1 MDQVQAMDRMYRY
14 QKYIYDFT
22 RKYYLLGR
30 DTLIRRMDIKPDENV
45 LEVGCGT
52 ARNLLLIAKRY
63 PQAKLYGLDAS
74 TEMLDT
80 AATKIRSTPY
90 ADRITLTHCL
100 AEDLH
105 HQRTFGVEK
114 PFDKVFFSYSLS
126 MIPPWLQA
134 LHVGLENL
142 KSGGIL
148 YIVDFSDQRGLPK
161 WFSFMLKRW
170 LAMFGVHYHPE
181 LLVELQKLHDSGQGT
196 LQITSLG
203 GHYAFIAE
211 FVKK

>member
-80 AATKIRSTPY
+80 AATKIRGTSY
-90 ADRITLTHCL
+90 AERITLKHCL

>member
-1 MDQVQAMDRMYRY
+1 
-14 QKYIYDFT
+14 
-22 RKYYLLGR
+22 
-30 DTLIRRMDIKPDENV
+30 
-45 LEVGCGT
+45 
-52 ARNLLLIAKRY
+52 
-63 PQAKLYGLDAS
+63 
-74 TEMLDT
+74 
-80 AATKIRSTPY
+80 
-90 ADRITLTHCL
+90 
-100 AEDLH
+100 
-105 HQRTFGVEK
+105 
-114 PFDKVFFSYSLS
+114 

-196 LQITSLG
+196 LTITSLG

>member
-30 DTLIRRMDIKPDENV
+30 DTLIRRMDIKPTENV

-80 AATKIRSTPY
+80 AATKIRNTPY
-90 ADRITLTHCL
+90 VDRITLTHCL

-134 LHVGLENL
+134 LHVGLDNL

-161 WFSFMLKRW
+161 WFSFILKRW

-181 LLVELQKLHDSGQGT
+181 LLVELQKLHDDGKGT
-196 LQITSLG
+196 LKITSLG